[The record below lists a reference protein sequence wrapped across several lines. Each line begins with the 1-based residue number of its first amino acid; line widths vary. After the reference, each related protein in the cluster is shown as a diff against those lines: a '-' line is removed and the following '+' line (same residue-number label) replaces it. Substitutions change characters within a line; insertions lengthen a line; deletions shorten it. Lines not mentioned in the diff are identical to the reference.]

1 MTINLTRLFLSCGVP
16 NEIKKYRHSDKQK
29 AHEKEI

>member
-1 MTINLTRLFLSCGVP
+1 MNLTQLFLSCGVR

-29 AHEKEI
+29 AYEKEI